1 MRGLEAGLLGAPDAP
16 QGPVDAAWKASYAA
30 AGVGVSAAEEEARQ
44 LEQEYLQEKE
54 LEAQLQAEYRAS
66 QQSSPASVLP
76 GAIAE
81 ETAASNEVELDI
93 IPTPRTSLM
102 AMEVIRWRQSL
113 AAAAAA
119 ASAEA
124 AEAAAAAASSTTGL
138 DTALIEAHV
147 QRAIILLQRVQA
159 IMNDG

>member
-30 AGVGVSAAEEEARQ
+30 AGVGVSAEEEARQ